1 MRLAVIPARGG
12 SRGVPGKNIRFLH
25 GQPLISWSIQ
35 AAQQATSVDRVM
47 VSTDSDNIA
56 SIAKAC
62 GAEVLM
68 RPPELA
74 TDEATTLSVIRHV
87 AAEIH
92 AADTF
97 IILQPTSP
105 LRDEGLIDDCVKLYE
120 QGQYSNLAT
129 GYWCKY
135 REFGTHNNA
144 RRQDYAGFFYDD
156 GSVYILS
163 RNLIEQDRWFGDR
176 IFRHAISRHQNYE
189 IDDEIDF
196 VILEALMDKYTTANP
211 QSSKAFVGKSK
222 S

>member
-1 MRLAVIPARGG
+1 
-12 SRGVPGKNIRFLH
+12 
-25 GQPLISWSIQ
+25 
-35 AAQQATSVDRVM
+35 M

-56 SIAKAC
+56 SIAKAF
-62 GAEVLM
+62 GAEVLK
-68 RPPELA
+68 RPAELA
-74 TDEATTLSVIRHV
+74 TDEATTLAVMRHV
-87 AAEIH
+87 AAEIG

-105 LRDEGLIDDCVKLYE
+105 LRDKGLIDECVKVYE

-156 GSVYILS
+156 GNVYILPRS
-163 RNLIEQDRWFGDR
+163 LIEQDRWCGDR
-176 IFRHAISRHQNYE
+176 ICRHAISRHQNYE

-196 VILEALMDKYTTANP
+196 VILEALMDKYVTANT
-211 QSSKAFVGKSK
+211 QSPKVMVGKT
-222 S
+222 

>member
-12 SRGVPGKNIRFLH
+12 SKGVPGKNVRMLR

-35 AAQQATSVDRVM
+35 AAQRATTVDRVV
-47 VSTDSDNIA
+47 VSTDNDNIA
-56 SIAKAC
+56 SIAKAF

-68 RPPELA
+68 RPAELA

-87 AAEIH
+87 AAEIR

-105 LRDEGLIDDCVKLYE
+105 LRDSGLIDDCVRLFE

-144 RRQDYAGFFYDD
+144 RRQDYQGFFYDD
-156 GSVYILS
+156 GNVYILLRS
-163 RNLIEQDRWFGDR
+163 LIEQDRWCGNR
-176 IFRHAISRHQNYE
+176 ICRHEISRHQNYE

-196 VILEALMDKYTTANP
+196 VILEALMNKYASSNT
-211 QSSKAFVGKSK
+211 QSSMVTTGKL
-222 S
+222 

>member
-1 MRLAVIPARGG
+1 MRLAIIPARGG
-12 SRGVPGKNIRFLH
+12 SRGVPGKNIRLLQ

-35 AAQQATSVDRVM
+35 AAQQATSVDRIL
-47 VSTDSDNIA
+47 VSTDNDNIA
-56 SIAKAC
+56 SIAKAY

-68 RPPELA
+68 RPAELA

-87 AAEIH
+87 AAEILS
-92 AADTF
+92 ADTF

-105 LRDEGLIDDCVKLYE
+105 LRDKGLIDACVKLYE
-120 QGQYSNLAT
+120 QGQFTNLAT

-144 RRQDYAGFFYDD
+144 RRQDYLGFFYDD
-156 GSVYILS
+156 GNVYVLS

-176 IFRHAISRHQNYE
+176 ICRHAISRHQNYE

-196 VILEALMDKYTTANP
+196 VILEALMNKYATSSS
-211 QSSKAFVGKSK
+211 QSSKVIVGKS
-222 S
+222 

>member
-12 SRGVPGKNIRFLH
+12 SRGVPGKNIRMIH

-35 AAQQATSVDRVM
+35 AAQQATSIDRII
-47 VSTDSDNIA
+47 VSTDSDSIA

-68 RPPELA
+68 RPAELA
-74 TDEATTLSVIRHV
+74 TDEATTLSVIRYV
-87 AAEIH
+87 AAEIGG
-92 AADTF
+92 AETF

-105 LRDEGLIDDCVKLYE
+105 LRDKGLIDDCVKLFE

-135 REFGTHNNA
+135 REFGTHNNS

-156 GSVYILS
+156 GNIYILT
-163 RNLIEQDRWFGDR
+163 RNLIEQDRWCGDR
-176 IFRHAISRHQNYE
+176 SCRHEISRHQNYE

-196 VILEALMDKYTTANP
+196 VILEALMNKYAT
-211 QSSKAFVGKSK
+211 
-222 S
+222 